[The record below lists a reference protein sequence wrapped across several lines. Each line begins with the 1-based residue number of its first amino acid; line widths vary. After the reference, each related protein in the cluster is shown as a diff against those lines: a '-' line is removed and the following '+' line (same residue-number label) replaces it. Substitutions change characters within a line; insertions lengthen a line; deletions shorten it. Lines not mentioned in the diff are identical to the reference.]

1 MIGAIRN
8 IRGEMNVPP
17 HKKAKV
23 IVAVD
28 DQNGKLQDSI
38 LLNKDYFAQLAKVEE
53 LECNKTAARPP
64 KAASAVINNLEI
76 FLPLEGLIDF
86 QVERAR
92 LEKDISRLETQLEGL
107 NTKLQS
113 PDFLSKA
120 PENIVE
126 LEKKKKVDFESNL
139 NKLKTN
145 LQSLAV

>member
-1 MIGAIRN
+1 MLICGFFFFECDVAIGAGTNDKYRFFGPSAAGNHDQVIFENRRWRRN
-8 IRGEMNVPP
+8 LR
-17 HKKAKV
+17 
-23 IVAVD
+23 
-28 DQNGKLQDSI
+28 
-38 LLNKDYFAQLAKVEE
+38 
-53 LECNKTAARPP
+53 TAAKPP

-92 LEKDISRLETQLEGL
+92 LEKDISRLEKQLEGL

-120 PENIVE
+120 PENIVV

-145 LQSLAV
+145 LESLAV